1 MFKNIDLKTKLIII
15 VFFILIFILPI
26 SYYIINSILK
36 INGNTLDID
45 IKEKRNKTMLATI
58 SDIDK
63 IGENFE
69 NYYNDRIPYRN
80 IMIKIDRYFNGIS
93 NKNNNDE
100 NEIIEKNNIPI
111 IETDPYEEN
120 YPAIYSKNNKVILG
134 QSNWLFYNLEP
145 IMDIYQKKDV
155 VSNDYFDKLSNEIKK
170 LDEIAN
176 KKGIKIVYLIAPE
189 KQEVYEEYMPT
200 LKIENKDLYFSEEL
214 VKKVKENTG
223 IDIIYPRNIFK
234 NRKKDFRIYKKY
246 DSHWNK
252 IGAYLALTE
261 VYKTLNLKL
270 PEVETLRIG
279 TFEECGR
286 IAEDVIP
293 ENRDLMILAN
303 MDYRNYPKAYEYEI
317 YYNGIKNEKNKNIL
331 NKKICIIGDSFVI
344 DMYTKLV
351 YDFDNKTFIHSVDDL
366 PNNIGLEKLND
377 CDIIFYEIVERH
389 LTTHFLS
396 NIRKIRQK
404 LEKTIIK

>member
-1 MFKNIDLKTKLIII
+1 MFKNINLKTKLIII
-15 VFFILIFILPI
+15 VFFILVFILPI
-26 SYYIINSILK
+26 SYYIINATLK
-36 INGNTLDID
+36 MNGHTLDID

-58 SDIDK
+58 SNIDK
-63 IGENFE
+63 LGKNIE

-80 IMIKIDRYFNGIS
+80 IMIKIDRYFNGIF
-93 NKNNNDE
+93 NKNINDE
-100 NEIIEKNNIPI
+100 EVIIENKMNIPI

-134 QSNWLFYNLEP
+134 QSNWLFYNLNP
-145 IMDIYQKKDV
+145 IMDIYQKKDIV
-155 VSNDYFDKLSNEIKK
+155 NNDYFDILSTEIIK

-176 KKGIKIVYLIAPE
+176 KKGIKIIYLIAPE

-200 LKIENKDLYFSEEL
+200 FKIENKNLNLSEEI
-214 VKKVKENTG
+214 VKNVKEKTG
-223 IDIIYPRNIFK
+223 INIIYPRNLFK

-252 IGAYLALTE
+252 IGAYLALAE
-261 VYKTLNLKL
+261 VYKNLNLKL
-270 PEVETLRIG
+270 PEIETLRIG
-279 TFEECGR
+279 TIEECGR

-317 YYNGIKNEKNKNIL
+317 YYDGIKNDENKNIL
-331 NKKICIIGDSFVI
+331 NKKICIIGDSFSI

-351 YDFDNKTFIHSVDDL
+351 YDFDNKTFIHGVDEL
-366 PNNIGLEKLND
+366 PNNIGLERLDN
-377 CDIIFYEIVERH
+377 CDVILYEIVERH

-396 NIRKIRQK
+396 NIKKIKEK
-404 LEKTIIK
+404 LEN